1 MHNNGTIQ
9 RIGAAYIRESTED
22 QDKGFSPQAQEKGI
36 REYAKRNNIRIDF
49 FYKDLISGRSAT
61 KRDDFQRMIDEAMQK
76 KFDAILVFHTSRFA
90 RNVGEARQYKE
101 LLRKKLGI
109 DVISVT
115 QNFGDFEDP
124 SAFLNEGINELFDEH
139 TSRQIG
145 FWVKSACLEKR
156 RQGKQNGNPPLGYY
170 KKQMS
175 YDEEKKRPTYAR
187 QWLTHPEE
195 ASLVKRIFKM
205 YATGKY
211 SMAEI
216 ANILT
221 LEGQKTKYG
230 NPFTYSSLKGLLSNR
245 VYLGLVSS
253 PRKKHLADVPS
264 TNHKAIISQELF
276 DQCQDMISERTKK
289 FGRPIAQHRFYLL
302 QGLLYCEHC
311 FQRMSKEKQ
320 DGIRPMFPTMQC
332 YTDTTTSKKNG
343 TRERYTYRC
352 KMGRENKMCSQKIVE
367 CSIIDKQ
374 IINFM
379 RGFSLPEDVITMT
392 LEKLKEMF
400 VQARKM
406 KRVDTRI
413 GKLLEQR
420 RRLNVTFKAGE
431 MDDNQYLLELQQ
443 IKEAIKQLERQDII
457 QNMTAKQEDQFVV
470 KTERFLRDFPQF
482 LEKELEKE
490 EMRDWILMTIKRI
503 WVKDEKI
510 VRIEPRDDY
519 KPLFKAHQKV
529 IGQAPVVTP
538 LGGFVFSPFLQGR
551 KCAILSVH

>member
-1 MHNNGTIQ
+1 MEATKTPHKV
-9 RIGAAYIRESTED
+9 GAAYIRESTED

-36 REYAKRNNIRIDF
+36 REYAKRNNIRIEF
-49 FYKDLISGRSAT
+49 FYKDLISGRSAS
-61 KRDDFQRMIDEAMQK
+61 KRDDFQKMIDEAMQK

-124 SAFLNEGINELFDEH
+124 SSFLNEGINELFDEH

-156 RQGKQNGNPPLGYY
+156 QQGKQNGNPPLGYY
-170 KKQMS
+170 KKQVGF
-175 YDEEKKRPTYAR
+175 DEDKKRPIYTR

-195 ASLVKRIFKM
+195 AKTVKRIFKM

-211 SMAEI
+211 SMSEI
-216 ANILT
+216 GNILSI
-221 LEGQKTKYG
+221 EGLKTKYG
-230 NPFTYSSLKGLLSNR
+230 NPFTYSSLKGTLSNR

-264 TNHKAIISQELF
+264 TNHKAIISQDLF
-276 DQCQDMISERTKK
+276 DQCQDMIAERTKK

-311 FQRMSKEKQ
+311 FQRMKKEKQ
-320 DGIRPMFPTMQC
+320 EESVRPLLPTMQC
-332 YTDTTTSKKNG
+332 YTDIIKRKTERS
-343 TRERYTYRC
+343 ERYTYRC
-352 KMGRENKMCSQKIVE
+352 KMGRENRTCTQKIVE
-367 CSIIDKQ
+367 CSVIDKQ
-374 IINFM
+374 IVNFM
-379 RGFSLPEDVITMT
+379 RGFNLPEDVIATT
-392 LEKLKEMF
+392 LEKLKTLF
-400 VQARKM
+400 VQARKT
-406 KRVDTRI
+406 KKVDARI

-420 RRLNVTFKAGE
+420 RRLNITYKAGE
-431 MDDNQYLLELQQ
+431 VDDNQYLLDLQQ
-443 IKEAIKQLERQDII
+443 IKDEIKRLERQDII
-457 QNMTAKQEDQFVV
+457 QNMTAKQEDQFIA
-470 KTERFLRDFPQF
+470 KTEKFLRDFPKF
-482 LEKELEKE
+482 LEEELEPE

-503 WVKDEKI
+503 WIKDEKV

-529 IGQAPVVTP
+529 IAQAPVATP
-538 LGGFVFSPFLQGR
+538 VGVFCLQ
-551 KCAILSVH
+551 KNQT